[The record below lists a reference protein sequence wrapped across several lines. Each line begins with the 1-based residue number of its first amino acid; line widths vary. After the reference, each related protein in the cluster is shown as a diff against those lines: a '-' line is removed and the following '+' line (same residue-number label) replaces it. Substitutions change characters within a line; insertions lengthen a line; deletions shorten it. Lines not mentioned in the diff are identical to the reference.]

1 MFRRIRSQCQCY
13 NKVKIPM
20 FGRIRSEFPVFGR
33 IMSEFNKVKIPVF
46 GRIRSEFQC
55 LEGLSQNS
63 NVWKDNQLRSKLPL
77 WCCCELQCMG
87 QQSSQSGSP

>member
-1 MFRRIRSQCQCY
+1 
-13 NKVKIPM
+13 M
-20 FGRIRSEFPVFGR
+20 FGRITSEFLVFGR

-55 LEGLSQNS
+55 LEGLSQNF